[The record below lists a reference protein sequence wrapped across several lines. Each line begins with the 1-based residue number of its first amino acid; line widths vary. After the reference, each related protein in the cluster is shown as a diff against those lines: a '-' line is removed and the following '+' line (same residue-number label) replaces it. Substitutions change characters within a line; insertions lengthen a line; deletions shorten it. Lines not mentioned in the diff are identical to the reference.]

1 MIAPALLEQS
11 EATNVGGGSALQLL
25 TKLPKLAM
33 PVSFAG
39 GGDGLGN
46 ILAKAFK
53 GVSVF

>member
-11 EATNVGGGSALQLL
+11 EAMNVGGGSALQLL